1 VQRLVARMSYTG
13 DDQQQQQQQQ
23 RASERQSLKNG
34 DYTSG
39 KYGCDSGV
47 KLINPCQH
55 RQNPGASDS
64 LAIADLVSSA
74 N

>member
-23 RASERQSLKNG
+23 RASERASERQSLKNG

-55 RQNPGASDS
+55 RQNSRR
-64 LAIADLVSSA
+64 V
-74 N
+74 